1 MKCLVSTLLLV
12 GTAVIGCSSSNNTT
26 TPGTGGASATGGTT
40 GTAGTSAGG
49 SGGTGVGGTGGG
61 TPGFMSVL
69 PCPTESAYMTG
80 PTIVNFGLIDGGFNY
95 SPKCLKV
102 SAGTGVT
109 FSGDFSSHPLEPSAL
124 RGTLTGNPITS
135 TTAVPDGGTTKS
147 FAFPT
152 PGFYAYFCQFH
163 DSSDS
168 GMFMSGVIWVQ

>member
-1 MKCLVSTLLLV
+1 MKGLASTLLLV
-12 GTAVIGCSSSNNTT
+12 TTAAIGCSNSNNTT
-26 TPGTGGASATGGTT
+26 TPGTGGTSGTA
-40 GTAGTSAGG
+40 GAAGTSAGG
-49 SGGTGVGGTGGG
+49 TGGASGGAGGG
-61 TPGFMSVL
+61 TPGFMAVL
-69 PCPTESAYMTG
+69 PCPTESAYMAG

-102 SAGTGVT
+102 SAGTSVT
-109 FSGDFSSHPLEPSAL
+109 FAGDFFSHPLEPSAL

-135 TTAVPDGGTTKS
+135 TSAVPDGGTTKT

-163 DSSDS
+163 DSTDS

>member
-1 MKCLVSTLLLV
+1 MKRLASTLLLV
-12 GTAVIGCSSSNNTT
+12 AAAAIGCSSNNNTS
-26 TPGTGGASATGGTT
+26 TPGTGGTS

-49 SGGTGVGGTGGG
+49 TSGASGGAGGG

-80 PTIVNFGLIDGGFNY
+80 PTTVNFGLIDGGFNY

-102 SAGTGVT
+102 SAGTSVT

-135 TTAVPDGGTTKS
+135 TSAVPDGGTTKT

-163 DSSDS
+163 DSTDS
-168 GMFMSGVIWVQ
+168 GMFMSGVVWVE

>member
-1 MKCLVSTLLLV
+1 MKRLASILLFV
-12 GTAVIGCSSSNNTT
+12 AAAAIGCSSSNNTS
-26 TPGTGGASATGGTT
+26 TPGTGGTS

-49 SGGTGVGGTGGG
+49 SGGSSGASGGAGGTGGG
-61 TPGFMSVL
+61 ASGFMAVL

-80 PTIVNFGLIDGGFNY
+80 PTTVNFGLIDGGFNY

-102 SAGTGVT
+102 SAGSSVT

-135 TTAVPDGGTTKS
+135 TSAVADGGTTKT

-163 DSSDS
+163 DSTDS
-168 GMFMSGVIWVQ
+168 GMFMSGVVWVD

>member
-1 MKCLVSTLLLV
+1 MKRLASTLLLV
-12 GTAVIGCSSSNNTT
+12 TTAAIGCSSSNNTT
-26 TPGTGGASATGGTT
+26 TPGTGGTS

-49 SGGTGVGGTGGG
+49 TGGSAGGTGGG
-61 TPGFMSVL
+61 TPGFMAVL

-80 PTIVNFGLIDGGFNY
+80 PTTVNFGLIDGGFNY

-102 SAGTGVT
+102 SAGSSVT

-124 RGTLTGNPITS
+124 RGTLTGNPVTS
-135 TTAVPDGGTTKS
+135 TTAVPDGGTTKT

-163 DSSDS
+163 DSTDS